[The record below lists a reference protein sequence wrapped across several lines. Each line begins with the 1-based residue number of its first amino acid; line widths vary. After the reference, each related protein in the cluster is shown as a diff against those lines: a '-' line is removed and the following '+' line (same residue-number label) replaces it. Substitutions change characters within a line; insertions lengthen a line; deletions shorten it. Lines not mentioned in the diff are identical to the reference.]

1 MSDNPEFYSP
11 SGDWFWK
18 DPDADGMHII
28 ADTIVRD
35 CKRSI
40 MTSYVMTAFM
50 IFAFG
55 FGIFTALTDFYNN
68 KMFTVFVIAV
78 SPLGVYMFV
87 SALIAMKRYVVK
99 AQEGRFRCR
108 HVRIVDRR
116 FYTNKGMNVFSVNI
130 AATDED
136 DNAQAEV
143 NVEKTLYD
151 RMAIGLTGWFVM
163 LDGEKKKLLVSPYWF
178 ISDTD
183 SNASTAPL
191 TKIEGSK
198 GSVPSEEKLASVR
211 KAWRSAH
218 AVRTGMFVLAAILFI
233 IAAVCMT
240 AAILTGEGTHVIMGL
255 FLGTAGVIILSMFIM
270 ADIFRGRKGLLILW
284 AVWLNVN
291 IFSLFLYIIKG
302 TIGVRLAVLFVVFS
316 LNLGMVW
323 ILNSTLIRHYR
334 EVSSGRCLVRPA
346 TVQSIN
352 SKRHIVFPFILLST
366 VSCIVTDNNGNA
378 YEVDITGSQS
388 RQLQKGTQGTLITLE
403 KDTDRM
409 FFFDDN

>member
-18 DPDADGMHII
+18 DPDTEGKHII

-40 MTSYVMTAFM
+40 ITSYFMTAFM

-55 FGIFTALTDFYNN
+55 YGIFTALTDFYNN
-68 KMFTVFVIAV
+68 KMFTVFILGI
-78 SPLGVYMFV
+78 SPIGVYTFV
-87 SALIAMKRYVVK
+87 SAIFAMKRYIVK

-116 FYTNKGMNVFSVNI
+116 FYTNKGMNVFRVNM

-143 NVEKTLYD
+143 NVEKPLYD

-183 SNASTAPL
+183 SKASTAPL
-191 TKIEGSK
+191 TKIEGSM
-198 GSVPSEEKLASVR
+198 GSAPSEEKIAAIK

-218 AVRTGMFVLAAILFI
+218 AVRTGMFVFAALLFI
-233 IAAVCMT
+233 MAAVYMT
-240 AAILTGEGTHVIMGL
+240 AAILTEDGAYVMMGL
-255 FLGTAGVIILSMFIM
+255 LLGTTGAIILSIFIM
-270 ADIFRGRKGLLILW
+270 ADIFRGRRILLVVW
-284 AVWLNVN
+284 AIWLNIN
-291 IFSLFLYIIKG
+291 IFSLFLYLVKG
-302 TIGVRLAVLFVVFS
+302 SVGLRLAVLFVIFS

-323 ILNSTLIRHYR
+323 ILNSTLIKQYR
-334 EVSSGRCLVRPA
+334 EVSAGRCLVRTA

-352 SKRHIVFPFILLST
+352 NKRHVVFPFILLST
-366 VSCIVTDNNGNA
+366 VTCIVTDRNGNA

-388 RQLQKGTQGTLITLE
+388 RRLQEGMQGTLISLE
-403 KDTDRM
+403 KDTNQL
-409 FFFDDN
+409 FFFDVN